1 MIQRL
6 FILLTLFALPMIGIY
21 SESKQT
27 VTVSGS
33 GTAVVETD
41 YIQISFSVDVE
52 DANPKTAQEKNL
64 QRVANVI
71 QSLSKEFKISAKDI
85 HSTDYTLQRQY
96 LEEGK
101 QRPYLASSGI
111 LLKLRNLK
119 VYKDLLLEIQRLGV
133 NQVSGIEFKADNTQK
148 QEKDALVAAYEDAK
162 NKAIV
167 LATSIGK
174 TNVVPIKIIESDS
187 NINQQVVFQM
197 KGRESDSSP
206 ISVGERKIQARVSVE
221 FEIQ

>member
-1 MIQRL
+1 MIQRFL
-6 FILLTLFALPMIGIY
+6 ILLTLFAFIPSGIH

-27 VTVSGS
+27 VTVSGN

-41 YIQISFSVDVE
+41 YIQISFSVEVE
-52 DANPKTAQEKNL
+52 DANPKIAQEKNL
-64 QRVANVI
+64 QRVTNVI

-101 QRPYLASSGI
+101 LRPYLASSGI
-111 LLKLRNLK
+111 LLKLRNMK
-119 VYKDLLLEIQRLGV
+119 VYKDLLLEIQKLGV
-133 NQVSGIEFKADNTQK
+133 NQISGIEFKSDNTQK
-148 QEKDALVAAYEDAK
+148 QEKEALVAAYEDAK
-162 NKAIV
+162 NKALV

-174 TNVVPIKIIESDS
+174 TEVVPVRIIESDS
-187 NINQQVVFQM
+187 SVNPLVVYQM

-206 ISVGERKIQARVSVE
+206 LSVGERKIQAKVSVE
-221 FEIQ
+221 FEIR

>member
-6 FILLTLFALPMIGIY
+6 LILLTLFALPMFGIY

-27 VTVSGS
+27 VTVSGN

-52 DANPKTAQEKNL
+52 DANPKNAQEKNL